1 MPVLLTDVAI
11 ALYPPLLISPFSY
24 SRCTYDELIEID
36 LSTLEPHLNGPFSPD
51 VATPLSTF
59 SKAASENGYAGISIL
74 LYLFDGPAFFKSSN
88 VAATS
93 STSLTPPPPP
103 PFFFFQSWPKK
114 LSAALIGSCTNSSYE
129 DMTRAASI
137 ARQALERGLA
147 AKVPFFVTPGSDQ
160 IYQTC
165 KRDGILDVFE
175 KAGGTVLANA
185 CGPCIGQWD
194 RRDVPQSE
202 PNSILTSFNRNFAGR
217 NDGNKYTHNFLC
229 SPEVVTAMAF
239 SGDLSFNPMTDALE
253 GVGRFNLYSS

>member
-1 MPVLLTDVAI
+1 
-11 ALYPPLLISPFSY
+11 
-24 SRCTYDELIEID
+24 
-36 LSTLEPHLNGPFSPD
+36 
-51 VATPLSTF
+51 
-59 SKAASENGYAGISIL
+59 
-74 LYLFDGPAFFKSSN
+74 
-88 VAATS
+88 
-93 STSLTPPPPP
+93 
-103 PFFFFQSWPKK
+103 
-114 LSAALIGSCTNSSYE
+114 
-129 DMTRAASI
+129 MTRAASI

-175 KAGGTVLANA
+175 RAGGTVLANA

-194 RRDVPQSE
+194 RRDVPQNE

-253 GVGRFNLYSS
+253 GREGVAWRFGVLNAIRSLSPSSLLGRTCAKPSPKCLDLVFSPSLLIRRCERWLVHICSAKRH